1 MIEQTS
7 ATRDERLLDAP
18 LTLARRTGVF
28 ALAGAGCAALFWL
41 LLSYPALLFVAPL
54 AYLGGARIVRR
65 RRGH

>member
-7 ATRDERLLDAP
+7 VARDERLLDAP
-18 LTLARRTGVF
+18 LTLVRRTAAF

-54 AYLGGARIVRR
+54 AYLGGASIVRR
-65 RRGH
+65 WRGG